1 MLDRKLNTKG
11 FPGYL
16 IYTDDSFMCH
26 TSGSEY
32 LKSPNTLEYIIMWS
46 TERYSYWYVSFFLIG
61 VPIGA

>member
-46 TERYSYWYVSFFLIG
+46 TERYSYWYV
-61 VPIGA
+61 